1 MATFKHLPTASLT
14 RSGLA
19 LVKGGYRFSYDKCN
33 RLTDAEYSETDS
45 HEECQNYYDESIQKY
60 DATDHLGS
68 LVGKNGMPD
77 KYLFAGG
84 FASLR
89 NSADGKSEI
98 AFHYYDQDH
107 MGNNRAVVS
116 ARTGA
121 VEQITNYYPFG
132 MPYTDQTAVNPDF
145 QKYKYNGKELDKMHG
160 LNTYDYGAR
169 QYYSIVPAWDR
180 IDPMCEKYYNVSPYA
195 YCEDNP
201 INAIDHEGKFPYYL
215 QAMIVKASYNGNPD
229 IYTSPIQENPR
240 TKNPYLRYTFNT
252 VTPDGNGGVIVTNV
266 SRAKVCLFGKAQD
279 FGTAVAIGGY
289 ALTLTGV
296 GAEIGA
302 PIAAIGNT
310 INDVGT
316 VGQIGFDIINGDF
329 GTSDEV
335 GLAFGIGDF
344 FLDKLI
350 NKVIPGVEAPSLKEI
365 VKELY
370 NGLLKNGNMELRN
383 DFDLGKEILSQGASL
398 KMQFLEE
405 TTKKAMEHEG
415 KSSENNVLKEAG
427 PNNK

>member
-1 MATFKHLPTASLT
+1 M
-14 RSGLA
+14 
-19 LVKGGYRFSYDKCN
+19 
-33 RLTDAEYSETDS
+33 ET
-45 HEECQNYYDESIQKY
+45 
-60 DATDHLGS
+60 L
-68 LVGKNGMPD
+68 
-77 KYLFAGG
+77 
-84 FASLR
+84 
-89 NSADGKSEI
+89 
-98 AFHYYDQDH
+98 
-107 MGNNRAVVS
+107 
-116 ARTGA
+116 
-121 VEQITNYYPFG
+121 
-132 MPYTDQTAVNPDF
+132 
-145 QKYKYNGKELDKMHG
+145 
-160 LNTYDYGAR
+160 
-169 QYYSIVPAWDR
+169 
-180 IDPMCEKYYNVSPYA
+180 
-195 YCEDNP
+195 
-201 INAIDHEGKFPYYL
+201 
-215 QAMIVKASYNGNPD
+215 